1 MTAGEALMTRVLSVL
16 AAIMLA
22 LVAPVAAQTYPDK
35 PIRVIVPFPAGGGG
49 DTLARLVMTK
59 VGEVLGA
66 TVVID
71 NRAGAGGNIGTE
83 AAARAEPDGYTLAY
97 GTNGTHAINH
107 TLYKRTGFDP
117 INDFTPISRLT
128 QIALILVV
136 NPGVPAAS
144 VSELLNYLKANA
156 GKLNFASTGNGTS
169 SHLAGELFKSVT
181 GVNIV
186 HVPYRGGALA
196 MTDLIGGQVQMMIEV
211 MPNAYPQVEGGKL
224 RGLAVTTAKRW
235 PTAPTV
241 PTFAEAGVASFEV
254 TAWDALFAPRGTPKP
269 IIDKLNAAVRKVLDD
284 GQLRAA
290 LLARGAEPVSSSP
303 EELASHV
310 ASEVERW
317 GKVVRA
323 SGATVD

>member
-1 MTAGEALMTRVLSVL
+1 LVTRVLSVL
-16 AAIMLA
+16 TAMMFA
-22 LVAPVAAQTYPDK
+22 LVAPAAAQTFPDK
-35 PIRVIVPFPAGGGG
+35 PVRVIVPFPAGGGG

-59 VGEVLGA
+59 VGEALGA
-66 TVVID
+66 TIVID

-117 INDFTPISRLT
+117 INDFAPISRLT

-136 NPGVPAAS
+136 HPGVPAAN
-144 VSELLNYLKANA
+144 VTELLTHLRANA
-156 GKLNFASTGNGTS
+156 GKINFASAGNGTS

-235 PTAPTV
+235 PTALTI
-241 PTFAEAGVASFEV
+241 PTFAEAGVAGFEV
-254 TAWDALFAPRGTPKP
+254 TAWDALFAPRSTPKP
-269 IIDKLNAAVRKVLDD
+269 IIDQLNAAVRKALDD
-284 GQLRAA
+284 AQLRAA
-290 LLARGAEPVSSSP
+290 LLARGAEPVVSSP
-303 EELASHV
+303 EELSRHV
-310 ASEVERW
+310 ASEMERW

-323 SGATVD
+323 SGARID

>member
-1 MTAGEALMTRVLSVL
+1 MYRALSVL
-16 AAIMLA
+16 VAVMLA
-22 LVAPVAAQTYPDK
+22 VVAPASAQTYPDR

-49 DTLARLVMTK
+49 DTLARLVMNK
-59 VGEVLGA
+59 VGELLGA

-117 INDFTPISRLT
+117 INDFAPISRLT

-136 NPGVPAAS
+136 HPGVPAAN
-144 VSELLNYLKANA
+144 VTELLTYLKANA
-156 GKLNFASTGNGTS
+156 GKVNLASAGNGTS

-196 MTDLIGGQVQMMIEV
+196 MTDLIAGQVQMMIEV

-235 PTAPTV
+235 PTAPAI
-241 PTFAEAGVASFEV
+241 PTFAEAGVANFEV

-269 IIDKLNAAVRKVLDD
+269 VIEKLNAAVRRALDD
-284 GQLRAA
+284 VQLRAA
-290 LLARGAEPVSSSP
+290 LLARGAEPLASSP
-303 EELASHV
+303 EELARHV

-323 SGATVD
+323 SGARID

>member
-1 MTAGEALMTRVLSVL
+1 MYRALSVL
-16 AAIMLA
+16 VAVMLA
-22 LVAPVAAQTYPDK
+22 VVAPASAQAYPDR

-49 DTLARLVMTK
+49 DTLARLVMNK
-59 VGEVLGA
+59 VGELLGA

-71 NRAGAGGNIGTE
+71 NRTGAGGNIGTE

-117 INDFTPISRLT
+117 INDFAPISRLT

-136 NPGVPAAS
+136 HPGVPAAN
-144 VSELLNYLKANA
+144 VTELLTYLKANA
-156 GKLNFASTGNGTS
+156 GKVNLASAGNGTS

-196 MTDLIGGQVQMMIEV
+196 MTDLIAGQVQMMIEV

-235 PTAPTV
+235 PTAPAI
-241 PTFAEAGVASFEV
+241 PTFAEAGVANFEV

-269 IIDKLNAAVRKVLDD
+269 VIEKLNAAVRKALDD
-284 GQLRAA
+284 VQLRAA
-290 LLARGAEPVSSSP
+290 LLARGAEPLASSP
-303 EELASHV
+303 EELARHV
-310 ASEVERW
+310 VSEVERW

-323 SGATVD
+323 SGATID